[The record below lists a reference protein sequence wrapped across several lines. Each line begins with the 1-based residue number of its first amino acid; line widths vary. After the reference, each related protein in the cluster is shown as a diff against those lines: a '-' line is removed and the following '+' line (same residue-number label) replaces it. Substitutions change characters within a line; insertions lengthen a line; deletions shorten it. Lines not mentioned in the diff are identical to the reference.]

1 MKHCLKL
8 AILIFISATAPAKE
22 MDISAPFGN
31 TKVIAT
37 FVKPGDFVS
46 QGQLIAR
53 LDTNDLKVKLSQL
66 RADKQQVEHETQLT
80 RKLLKKTKAKRAQR
94 THDREQ
100 AQIDANQIIS
110 GLSSLSSM
118 KSKAVSNQQ
127 IESEIKALSSSHQ
140 KQRQLHKK
148 LNDTLR
154 SLTASE
160 LKLEELIQNADVKSP
175 YDGMILDIAHLNDK
189 VQNSHQTIAS
199 IDHA

>member
-1 MKHCLKL
+1 MKNK
-8 AILIFISATAPAKE
+8 AVT
-22 MDISAPFGN
+22 
-31 TKVIAT
+31 
-37 FVKPGDFVS
+37 S
-46 QGQLIAR
+46 Q
-53 LDTNDLKVKLSQL
+53 
-66 RADKQQVEHETQLT
+66 
-80 RKLLKKTKAKRAQR
+80 
-94 THDREQ
+94 
-100 AQIDANQIIS
+100 QID
-110 GLSSLSSM
+110 
-118 KSKAVSNQQ
+118 
-127 IESEIKALSSSHQ
+127 SEIKALSSSHQ